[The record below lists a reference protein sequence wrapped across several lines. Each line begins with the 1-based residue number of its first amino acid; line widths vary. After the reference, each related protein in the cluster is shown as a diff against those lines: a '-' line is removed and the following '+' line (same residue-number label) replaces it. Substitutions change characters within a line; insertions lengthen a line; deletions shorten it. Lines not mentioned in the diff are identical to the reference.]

1 MHPSTLRC
9 TMGPTR
15 THTLDFHSLT
25 RSRHAESNSR
35 LPHRAMPFRIHVQ
48 RKQELI
54 QVPQEVSGHKAQAH
68 LPAPCVPDFLHVSS
82 SCSCL
87 RTAFTMT
94 SILTRSRSVPP

>member
-15 THTLDFHSLT
+15 THTLDFYLLT
-25 RSRHAESNSR
+25 CSRHAGSNSR
-35 LPHRAMPFRIHVQ
+35 LPHRAMPFCIHVQ
-48 RKQELI
+48 WKQESI
-54 QVPQEVSGHKAQAH
+54 QVPQEFSGHKAQAH
-68 LPAPCVPDFLHVSS
+68 LPAPCVPDFPHVPS

-94 SILTRSRSVPP
+94 SILTRSW